1 MQNEKSLPDIVRQ
14 RLFVCRLKATA
25 LPSSSK
31 GVAIPTAALAAGGG
45 LLGLLVGQRR
55 LDLFTYGDGEFHGG
69 TLTVDGHGQRV
80 ADGGFAYQTDE
91 VAAAGDLR
99 AVDPGDDVTRLKS
112 GLGGGGAVGN
122 GLNGRASGD
131 AVELGLLVHVGNAD
145 AHIRAWRCSPFQ

>member
-1 MQNEKSLPDIVRQ
+1 MPLI
-14 RLFVCRLKATA
+14 
-25 LPSSSK
+25 PSPK
-31 GVAIPTAALAAGGG
+31 GIAVPAAALAVGGG

-55 LDLFTYGDGEFHGG
+55 LDLFTYGDGEFHGR

-112 GLGGGGAVGN
+112 GFGGGEPSETA
-122 GLNGRASGD
+122 
-131 AVELGLLVHVGNAD
+131 
-145 AHIRAWRCSPFQ
+145 